1 MKTVRL
7 KIKRRENENAPS
19 YWEEFEIPYRPAM
32 NVISCLMAIQK
43 NPINAQGQPTT
54 PVAFESNCLEEVCGS
69 CSMVINGKARQACS
83 ALIDTLKQPIVLE
96 PMDKFKVIRDLYID
110 RQAFFDALRKVKA
123 WVDIDGTHELGQGP
137 RYSRQVQELRYD
149 ISRCMTCGVC
159 GQVCPNYNS
168 NTNFVGPHVAPQ
180 VVSFNLHP
188 NGAFNKEERLEALMD
203 EGGIFECG
211 NSQNCVTSCPK
222 EIPLR
227 QSIAKVKSDV
237 TWSGIKSLFNK

>member
-7 KIKRRENENAPS
+7 KIKRRDEEKAPS
-19 YWEEFEIPYRPAM
+19 YWEEFEIPYRPSM

-43 NPINAQGQPTT
+43 NPVNAQGQPTS

-83 ALIDTLKQPIVLE
+83 ALIDNLKQPITVE
-96 PMDKFKVIRDLYID
+96 PLDKFIVIRDLQID
-110 RQAFFDALRKVKA
+110 RQSFYDALRKVKA
-123 WVDIDGTHELGQGP
+123 WVDIDGTHELGYGTK
-137 RYSRQVQELRYD
+137 YSQKVQELRYD

-168 NTNFVGPHVAPQ
+168 NTNFIGPHVAAQ
-180 VVSFNLHP
+180 VVGFNLHP
-188 NGAFNKEERLEALMD
+188 VGAFQKEERLEALMD

-211 NSQNCVTSCPK
+211 NSQNCIPSCPK
-222 EIPLR
+222 DIPLR
-227 QSIAKVKSDV
+227 ESIAQVKAET
-237 TWSGIKSLFNK
+237 TWHGIKSLFNK

>member
-7 KIKRRENENAPS
+7 KIKRRESENAQT
-19 YWEEFEIPYRPAM
+19 YWEEFEVPYRPAM

-43 NPINAQGQPTT
+43 NPVNAQGQPTT

-69 CSMVINGKARQACS
+69 CSMVVNGKARQACS
-83 ALIDTLKQPIVLE
+83 ALVDTLQQPITLE
-96 PMDKFKVIRDLYID
+96 AMDKFKVVRDLLID
-110 RQAFFDALRKVKA
+110 RQPFYDALRKVKA
-123 WVDIDGTHELGQGP
+123 WVDIDGSFELGQGP

-159 GQVCPNYNS
+159 GQVCPNYNA
-168 NTNFVGPHVAPQ
+168 NTKFIGPHVAPQ
-180 VVSFNLHP
+180 VVGFNLHP
-188 NGAFNKEERLEALMD
+188 NGSFNKNERLEALMD

-211 NSQNCVTSCPK
+211 NSQNCIPSCPK

-227 QSIAKVKSDV
+227 SSIAQVKSEV
-237 TWSGIKSLFNK
+237 TWLGIKQLFTK